1 MRKILAVM
9 AALVMLFGVANVT
22 FATQARIASLG
33 KAWMYDG
40 DFEDIY
46 FYPNLTVQY
55 PRMVVAELGTYPA
68 MFQYDGSAA
77 VTFAN
82 EEQTWGAAGLDI
94 NHAITGED
102 NFYEYLTWL
111 NAATNTAAIHF
122 HSDVPM
128 FDNKWHLFYA
138 RNVGGLSAGLH
149 IARATGSYTFTESD
163 TVSGNLQQEYEGSS
177 GIWDFNFGLGYSP
190 MENVEANIGFSFKT
204 YSFSAEENYAW
215 PMSTPALI
223 PVNNTLESDG
233 GSGID
238 LALRV
243 MYGMSDKF
251 KLVPTAG
258 LSMNSMGFKTTYS
271 DTANHPEK
279 GTVSNSEFWAG
290 FGANYTPVEN
300 VRILGGID
308 FAYTSITV
316 EDSFVIGTPGDKETQ
331 YSQFLFPGF
340 SAAVEA
346 DVVKWLTVRLGASKE
361 ISKNTSA
368 YSSAVDNYES
378 ETSYTTAD
386 YNFGFGLA
394 FKFNRLN
401 IDVKMSDDQPFTAG
415 YLMSGIAG
423 EPFTQVSATYKF

>member
-1 MRKILAVM
+1 MRKTLAVM

-46 FYPNLTVQY
+46 FYPNLIAQY

-68 MFQYDGSAA
+68 MFQYYGSAA

-82 EEQTWGAAGLDI
+82 EEQTWGVAGLDI

-102 NFYEYLTWL
+102 DFYEYLTWL
-111 NAATNTAAIHF
+111 NAATNAALHF

-149 IARATGSYTFTESD
+149 IARAAGSYTFTESD
-163 TVSGNLQQEYEGSS
+163 TVCGYLQREFEGSS

-190 MENVEANIGFSFKT
+190 MENVEANLGFSFKT
-204 YSFSAEENYAW
+204 YSFSAEENYSW
-215 PMSTPALI
+215 PMATPAI
-223 PVNNTLESDG
+223 TPVNNTLESDG
-233 GSGID
+233 GSWMD
-238 LALRV
+238 MALQV
-243 MYGMSDKF
+243 MYGMTENF

-258 LSMNSMGFKTTYS
+258 LSMSSIGFKTTYS

-279 GTVSNSEFWAG
+279 GTVSSSEFWAG

-308 FAYTSITV
+308 FAYRSTTV
-316 EDSFVIGTPGDKETQ
+316 EDSFVIGTPGDKETK
-331 YSQFLFPGF
+331 YSEFLFPGF

-361 ISKNTSA
+361 IAKNTST

-378 ETSYTTAD
+378 ETTNTTAE

-401 IDVKMSDDQPFTAG
+401 IDVKVNDDQPFTTG
-415 YLMSGIAG
+415 YLMSGISG